1 MDGFIFAMIITG
13 NTDHVLRHALLY
25 VRLASLMVRPLLNL
39 LYHLRPH
46 IVSELRITT
55 DTHQPGADNFLQ
67 VNPYLWTD
75 YITSPSDGVQQFLW
89 DRVRPLVGD
98 TYLRAI

>member
-1 MDGFIFAMIITG
+1 MDGFIFAMIISG
-13 NTDHVLRHALLY
+13 NIDRVLRHALLY

-39 LYHLRPH
+39 LYHLRPL
-46 IVSELRITT
+46 IVSALRIST

-75 YITSPSDGVQQFLW
+75 YIKPPDGVQQFLW